1 MMQQHVLINLI
12 LLDGKKAFQPVQQDR
27 LQQVKP
33 VDMLNRLGYKD
44 LATFLFYPNKIEMLV
59 TLYQVNKPVISFD
72 ASPFD
77 TVRSMLE
84 NINKYRG
91 PENQIRVIYLD
102 AERKKKATP
111 TSWLLF
117 NTIFYV
123 EKS

>member
-1 MMQQHVLINLI
+1 
-12 LLDGKKAFQPVQQDR
+12 
-27 LQQVKP
+27 
-33 VDMLNRLGYKD
+33 
-44 LATFLFYPNKIEMLV
+44 MLV
-59 TLYQVNKPVISFD
+59 TLYQVNKPVISFN

-91 PENQIRVIYLD
+91 PENQIRDIYLD
-102 AERKKKATP
+102 AERKKKAIP
-111 TSWLLF
+111 TSWLLL